1 MLKLTFY
8 NLSVEL
14 QTDDYVLI
22 AHIKSFLLKHYTQR
36 QQKGFSQNAAPE
48 DKVFGGNIKNKPIF
62 MFHANQFI
70 HLFHYLEELHY
81 KLVPT
86 EKIDKREYNIIPGDF
101 TVRSQWELR
110 DYQIPV
116 VEFLLDNPIK
126 SKLVPIQTGKGKAQK
141 LTSRIKIPGG
151 WSLMRDMKV
160 GSIITAWDGTPT
172 KVIGVFP
179 QGKEK
184 IYKITFSDG
193 RTTECSGNHLWK
205 VYYVNTEKHKRWRVI
220 DTLEVQRLISMP
232 NPRVYIPLCLHEDCE
247 DIELPINPYI
257 LGVLL
262 GDGHLG
268 NRGLTLTNPDSE
280 IINKVKSLLPDSM
293 EIKYRDRYNYGIIG
307 KENNFNFLIR
317 KAKEVGIYNKIHY
330 EKLIPDIY
338 LYSTSYRQKLDLIQ
352 GLMDTDGYAGKSG
365 EASYTTVSYLLAK
378 QLQYLIRS
386 IGGIA
391 SISLKNKTF
400 SYKGETKIG
409 RQAYQVNIRHS
420 KPSELF
426 SLPRKKERMNDN
438 NQYAKDLKLRVTSV
452 EYIGEEETQCI
463 SVEHPDHL
471 YITDDFIVTHNTFTA
486 LYTIGQ
492 INHRLGIV
500 ILPTYIEKWVSDIA
514 TIHDAKQTD
523 VMVVQGSK
531 ALAAVIEMAKTDSL
545 ENNYYIFSSRTM
557 QEYINQYEEDPQLCI
572 DMYGCA
578 PIELF
583 PLLGIGVMLVDE
595 THQHYHAIFK
605 ILIYT
610 NVKFQIGLSATLM
623 SDDNLVARMHKVV
636 YPNKCV
642 YSGGEL
648 DRYTDVYAVSYTIP
662 ETYIRHIKTKNYGS
676 NNYSHTAFEQSIIR
690 NNDLLKRYIRMI
702 KANVDD
708 YYIDDYQDRD
718 KIIVFVSTVALAT
731 RLSDAFRSFYPEFK
745 IRRYCEE
752 DSYEDMLGGDIIVS
766 TPISAGT
773 ALDIPRLRVAINTVS
788 ISSAP
793 TNIQILGRLRKLADR
808 DVKYVYIYAQNI
820 NKQREYHFKRMELFK
835 PRVANIALRQS
846 SAGL

>member
-14 QTDDYVLI
+14 QTDDYILI

-36 QQKGFSQNAAPE
+36 QQKGFSQNSAGD
-48 DKVFGGNIKNKPIF
+48 DKVFAGGIKDKPIF

-70 HLFHYLEELHY
+70 HLSHYLEDLHY

-86 EKIDKREYNIIPGDF
+86 EKIDRREYNIVPGDF

-126 SKLVPIQTGKGKAQK
+126 SKLVPIQTGKGK
-141 LTSRIKIPGG
+141 
-151 WSLMRDMKV
+151 
-160 GSIITAWDGTPT
+160 
-172 KVIGVFP
+172 
-179 QGKEK
+179 
-184 IYKITFSDG
+184 
-193 RTTECSGNHLWK
+193 
-205 VYYVNTEKHKRWRVI
+205 
-220 DTLEVQRLISMP
+220 
-232 NPRVYIPLCLHEDCE
+232 
-247 DIELPINPYI
+247 
-257 LGVLL
+257 
-262 GDGHLG
+262 
-268 NRGLTLTNPDSE
+268 
-280 IINKVKSLLPDSM
+280 
-293 EIKYRDRYNYGIIG
+293 
-307 KENNFNFLIR
+307 
-317 KAKEVGIYNKIHY
+317 
-330 EKLIPDIY
+330 
-338 LYSTSYRQKLDLIQ
+338 
-352 GLMDTDGYAGKSG
+352 
-365 EASYTTVSYLLAK
+365 
-378 QLQYLIRS
+378 
-386 IGGIA
+386 
-391 SISLKNKTF
+391 
-400 SYKGETKIG
+400 
-409 RQAYQVNIRHS
+409 
-420 KPSELF
+420 
-426 SLPRKKERMNDN
+426 
-438 NQYAKDLKLRVTSV
+438 
-452 EYIGEEETQCI
+452 
-463 SVEHPDHL
+463 
-471 YITDDFIVTHNTFTA
+471 TFTA

-523 VMVVQGSK
+523 VMVIQGSK
-531 ALAAVIEMAKTDSL
+531 ALAAIIEMAKTDSL

-793 TNIQILGRLRKLADR
+793 TNIQILGRLRKLPDR